1 MSRWFTV
8 VSILTLLVHATHAVG
23 QNPPASDP
31 RALAY
36 AAQSIAA
43 LTGGVAISDVTLT
56 GTASWTAGSDNET
69 GSATLLAKGT
79 NKSRIDL
86 ALNGGSRSEVRNS
99 VAGAPQ
105 GEWIGTDAAS
115 HPYAV
120 FNCWTD
126 AVWFFPALSSL
137 ALANPN
143 AVLNYVGQETR
154 NGASVQHL
162 RSYLY
167 LPTQPLAQQ
176 SSTMDFYLDSVSFL
190 PVAIVFNVHPDSNG
204 GVNLPTEV
212 DFSQYQVV
220 NGVRVPFHIQRSLNS
235 SVALDI
241 VVTSAAINSGLPDS
255 DFILQ

>member
-1 MSRWFTV
+1 MSHRSAV
-8 VSILTLLVHATHAVG
+8 VLIAALLAISSLTIG

-31 RALAY
+31 RAIAY

-43 LTGGVAISDVTLT
+43 LTGGIAISDVTLT

-69 GSATLLAKGT
+69 GSATLLAKGPT
-79 NKSRIDL
+79 KSRIDL
-86 ALNGGSRSEVRNS
+86 ALNGGSRSEIRNS

-126 AVWFFPALSSL
+126 AVWFFPTLSSL
-137 ALANPN
+137 ALANPI

-154 NGASVQHL
+154 NGVSVQHL

-190 PVAIVFNVHPDSNG
+190 PVAIVFNVHPDSNA